1 MNKPFLIFSI
11 LLIFSVA
18 ACKKDEPIQS
28 LITNNPMSTDLDKR
42 INEIIAP
49 YSEKSS
55 TASVSIGV
63 FKDNRISYYGYGET
77 KKGNNTIPDSTT
89 IYEIG
94 SISKTFTALLMMDF
108 LQSNSLNSD
117 CPINNLLPA
126 SIPLLQYNG
135 KPIQIKHLLN
145 HTSGLPRLPEDFEPG
160 YDPNNPYKHYDST
173 KVYNYL
179 KTFKLTKEPGTTWE
193 YSNLGL
199 AIAGLI
205 MERQTQ
211 KSYEQLI
218 LEKISIPLGLEKTKI
233 TLNKT
238 DSLNFATGYD
248 SEGNQMPY
256 WDDFNAF
263 KGAGAIRSNA
273 KDLILYGKSILYSES
288 SVLKNQID
296 SCLKVT
302 FDNGSKKQASGWICQ
317 TYDGTE
323 YFIHDGGT
331 AGFNSYIVIS
341 KNKGIVLAFI
351 FSNGP
356 SDKRADYISQLI
368 IEVLK

>member
-1 MNKPFLIFSI
+1 MNKPFLILSI

-18 ACKKDEPIQS
+18 ACKKDEPIKS
-28 LITNNPMSTDLDKR
+28 LITNNPMSTDLDKK

-49 YSEKSS
+49 YTEKSS
-55 TASVSIGV
+55 TASVSIGI
-63 FKDNRISYYGYGET
+63 FKDNWISYYGYGET
-77 KKGNNTIPDSTT
+77 EKGNKTIPDSTT

-117 CPINNLLPA
+117 FPINNFLPA
-126 SIPLLQYNG
+126 SIPALQYNG

-145 HTSGLPRLPEDFEPG
+145 HTSGFPRLPEDFESG
-160 YDPNNPYKHYDST
+160 CDPTNPYKHYDST
-173 KVYNYL
+173 RVYNYL
-179 KTFKLTKEPGTTWE
+179 KTYKMVKEPGTTWE

-205 MERQTQ
+205 LERQTH
-211 KSYEQLI
+211 KSYEQLL

-248 SEGNQMPY
+248 PDGNQIPY

-273 KDLILYGKSILYSES
+273 KDMISYGKNILFSEN
-288 SVLKNQID
+288 SVLKSQID
-296 SCLKVT
+296 SCLNVT
-302 FDNGSKKQASGWICQ
+302 FNNGTKKQASGWVCQ
-317 TYDGTE
+317 TYNGSE
-323 YFIHDGGT
+323 YVIHDGGT

-341 KNKGIVLAFI
+341 KDEGVVLVLL

-356 SDKRADYISQLI
+356 SDKRTEYVSQLML
-368 IEVLK
+368 EVLK